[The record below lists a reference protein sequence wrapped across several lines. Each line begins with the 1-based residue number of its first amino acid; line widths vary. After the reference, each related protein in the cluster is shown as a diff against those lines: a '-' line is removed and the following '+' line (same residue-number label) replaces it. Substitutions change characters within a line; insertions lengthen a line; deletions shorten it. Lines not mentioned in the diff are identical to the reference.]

1 MKFAPL
7 GAKLGDNSDLGK
19 DLSWRPF
26 PCTPMPA
33 LNPNLR
39 LSRSAAA
46 VVQLNLEGEPFRQLS
61 LDKVLLGEW
70 MRMQHQARG
79 MWLVMGQAFGPT
91 LHATRMVRVWRDE
104 FARESLPLNAV
115 EMRQLEK
122 LLAREKQGQELVLGW
137 LLTSER
143 GKVAFGPAAKELHQR
158 CFALG
163 WQRVF
168 VLRCS
173 VQKQN
178 TLFLFWEKEA
188 GAGLEMEVQHHLPLP
203 VRREGRAKDRVG
215 FRPWARRI
223 APLRTWA
230 KVVSLAA
237 LLVAGTVGVLQWQ
250 AMQGPVRGESLNL
263 TARWQEGAVELLWN
277 PEPVPGRSRASAYL
291 LVGGERVNLSES
303 EFRRGSIRLP
313 FNLPQDRDIQV
324 RFVAGD
330 WEDSTAL
337 LKKNR

>member
-1 MKFAPL
+1 MNAM
-7 GAKLGDNSDLGK
+7 NSPV
-19 DLSWRPF
+19 RAAR
-26 PCTPMPA
+26 T
-33 LNPNLR
+33 
-39 LSRSAAA
+39 AAA
-46 VVQLNLEGEPFRQLS
+46 VVQIALRGEPFRQMS
-61 LDKVLLGEW
+61 VDKVLLGEW
-70 MRMQHQARG
+70 MRMEHQARG

-122 LLAREKQGQELVLGW
+122 LLAREKQGQDLVLGW

-143 GKVAFGPAAKELHQR
+143 GKVALGPAAEELHHR

-178 TLFLFWEKEA
+178 TVFLFWEKEA
-188 GAGLEMEVQHHLPLP
+188 GAGLEMEVEHHLPLP
-203 VRREGRAKDRVG
+203 LRREWRPKDRVG

-230 KVVSLAA
+230 KVGALAA

-250 AMQGPVRGESLNL
+250 AQEKQVRGASLNL

-277 PEPVPGRSRASAYL
+277 PDPVPGRSRASAYL

-313 FNLPQDRDIQV
+313 FNMPQDRDIAV
-324 RFVAGD
+324 RFVAGE